1 MAHVH
6 VRESRGVP
14 CDLTFSLSFLNYPA
28 RWATRLD
35 REFPVGSRRATTM
48 TH

>member
-14 CDLTFSLSFLNYPA
+14 CDLTFSLLNYPF
-28 RWATRLD
+28 RWATRLG
-35 REFPVGSRRATTM
+35 REFPVGSRRVR
-48 TH
+48 